1 MALQNPLVQQYF
13 PEDMEFNLSQV
24 WSFDYYT
31 REDIMIAK
39 MRLP

>member
-1 MALQNPLVQQYF
+1 MAPANPLSTAVF
-13 PEDMEFNLSQV
+13 PRVDMEFNLSQV
-24 WSFDYYT
+24 WMDYYT